1 MPAAQLRPGRH
12 IEVLVEDR
20 SGGQIVSG
28 LLQPALARR
37 QAGWT
42 YSIRRH
48 RGVGHLPKDWQAR
61 PGKLAAGLLQLLP
74 AELKAYRRDLDH
86 SDLALVLVVLD
97 ADNHDSQELFN
108 TLKTLNRVVA
118 PELPL
123 VIGIAVEELEA
134 WLLADRRALLE
145 AYPDI
150 DTTILDQYEQDS
162 VCGTWE
168 VLARAILGSR
178 AEQLIKLGYPA
189 VGQQKSEWA
198 ARIAPALDPQRV
210 KSPSFRR
217 FYQYLTSCL
226 DQIEAAGNEAEDS

>member
-1 MPAAQLRPGRH
+1 MPGAVLSHKRH

-28 LLQPALARR
+28 LLRPALARR

-48 RGVGHLPKDWQAR
+48 RGVGHLPRDWQAK

-74 AELKAYRRDLDH
+74 AELKAYRRDLGQ
-86 SDLALVLVVLD
+86 SELALVLVVLD
-97 ADNHDSQELFN
+97 ADDHDSQDLFR
-108 TLKTLNRVVA
+108 TLKTLNHVVA
-118 PELPL
+118 PELPV

-134 WLLADRRALLE
+134 WLLADRSALLR
-145 AYPDI
+145 AYPEI
-150 DTTILDQYEQDS
+150 DTAILDQYEQDS

-168 VLARAILGSR
+168 VLARAILGPA

-198 ARIAPALDPQRV
+198 AQIAPGLEPQRIN
-210 KSPSFRR
+210 SPSFKR
-217 FYQYLTSCL
+217 FYQYLTFCL
-226 DQIEAAGNEAEDS
+226 DQFEAAGSEAADP